1 MYCPQCGKEQRD
13 EVNFCC
19 QCGTAI
25 RGGPRANKKLTL
37 AADNKKIA
45 GVCGG
50 FAKYLDVDA
59 TLVRLIWVML
69 ALIGGWGLI
78 GYVIA
83 WLIIPSEK
91 AEEKSMAA
99 EKRPVAAV

>member
-1 MYCPQCGKEQRD
+1 
-13 EVNFCC
+13 
-19 QCGTAI
+19 
-25 RGGPRANKKLTL
+25 LTL